1 MKITNFKV
9 QKNWNKQLGLGFEIG
24 NKKNQNR
31 RHLWMQCPTN
41 LKAKLYR
48 QEKIQKFKY
57 QRSLLLLL
65 SGIGIYIAHVTP
77 ISVRS
82 QEFSGE
88 KNCLFMPKY
97 IPLSQ

>member
-1 MKITNFKV
+1 
-9 QKNWNKQLGLGFEIG
+9 
-24 NKKNQNR
+24 
-31 RHLWMQCPTN
+31 MQCPTN

-88 KNCLFMPKY
+88 KKTAYSCQSTY
-97 IPLSQ
+97 LSVNKKVTF